1 VSRQFAF
8 VVFESVQ
15 KAKSAREALNYSDLD
30 KFEIRIC
37 FKRISTD
44 INLDGNLFI
53 TNINK
58 EVSTKKVDAL
68 FSEFGKILS
77 CSIRTD
83 HEGKSL
89 GYGYIQFE
97 NEEAALNAIKNLNET
112 EHFGTKI
119 SVSKFISAK
128 NRVVIQNNVYI
139 KNFPESWNKDT
150 VTDRVKSLA
159 ESLGKVVSS
168 GVSENKLST
177 GKVGYAAFVAFET
190 HDSAQKMI
198 EQYNNNKLDDFV
210 ESDSPLFVF
219 FVESKAARMHRMKKE
234 FVHRRNVTNVF
245 VKSLVETADEEQIRT
260 VFAKYGEITSVC
272 IKTCN
277 PIYTFNAQNLKFA
290 FINFKTEQEATSA
303 LIDSKSDPEVL
314 ALLHPSHRKET
325 EFIMYH
331 QSKEVRQEYLRMKI
345 KIYQSI
351 YFNSITSPFRNI
363 NQPQYMKR
371 NYDFGPNFNAN
382 IPSMPF
388 NTYQNRTPTIDSRH
402 PHQIISVNT
411 PSTVR
416 TSNSSSTSRQ
426 ADDDEIYTL
435 EYLRMNHA
443 LFMELDKER
452 QNNILG
458 NLMYSRV
465 IQSSIIDKELAPKIT
480 GMLIDLDILD
490 IAEIIEILENSD
502 NLEERIKEAME
513 VINNNDEDANGEE
526 TEAIN

>member
-1 VSRQFAF
+1 
-8 VVFESVQ
+8 
-15 KAKSAREALNYSDLD
+15 
-30 KFEIRIC
+30 
-37 FKRISTD
+37 
-44 INLDGNLFI
+44 
-53 TNINK
+53 
-58 EVSTKKVDAL
+58 
-68 FSEFGKILS
+68 
-77 CSIRTD
+77 
-83 HEGKSL
+83 
-89 GYGYIQFE
+89 
-97 NEEAALNAIKNLNET
+97 
-112 EHFGTKI
+112 
-119 SVSKFISAK
+119 
-128 NRVVIQNNVYI
+128 
-139 KNFPESWNKDT
+139 
-150 VTDRVKSLA
+150 
-159 ESLGKVVSS
+159 
-168 GVSENKLST
+168 
-177 GKVGYAAFVAFET
+177 
-190 HDSAQKMI
+190 
-198 EQYNNNKLDDFV
+198 
-210 ESDSPLFVF
+210 
-219 FVESKAARMHRMKKE
+219 
-234 FVHRRNVTNVF
+234 
-245 VKSLVETADEEQIRT
+245 